1 MPVTASIKL
10 LPEYHTYGREQKKS
24 ATIMIADW
32 VQEQAPAGGDGEI
45 WTLATVLPYYR
56 ISSADPS
63 ATWVH
68 LLVSTILLYK

>member
-32 VQEQAPAGGDGEI
+32 VQEQAPAGKE
-45 WTLATVLPYYR
+45 P
-56 ISSADPS
+56 
-63 ATWVH
+63 
-68 LLVSTILLYK
+68 